1 MEWWVNLILWG
12 TVIWLPILMYV
23 QTVNDAKFKKNIAVG
38 VTIPPEFQQDPEL
51 LAIIGRFRKTEK
63 RLLWALLLS
72 GVVLSLLPLSL
83 GVMLTIYLIWLD
95 VVIVVPMVPY
105 VRCNQALKAM
115 KQRRGW
121 RRPDQT
127 AAATVADLSTVDL
140 WKEKPRTILFFL
152 LPFVMSLLPTAA
164 VFLEGDAVMGWVM
177 AAVGPLWVAL
187 SWVFYRYAIRRKA
200 EVVDDNNTL
209 TETLTRLRRQA
220 WRRVWLW
227 MAWLMGLLPWCMV
240 FYTTQPVVCILG
252 TVALTIV
259 FTAAGVW
266 QEFRLR
272 AIQSR
277 LTAGSGQTFYVDE
290 DDKWIWGMFYY
301 NPNDTSLMV
310 NARVGINA
318 TVNMARKPG
327 KIIIGVSA
335 LMLLLMPLF
344 GVWILVEERMPVEL
358 SIQGAV
364 LEARHSGT
372 HYEIPLAEI
381 VSVDVLEEL
390 PSMVK
395 VAGTGLE
402 GVRKGQ
408 YTAGE
413 YGRVTACI
421 DPRTGPWLLVT
432 DDEGE
437 QYLLGDSDGTT
448 AQVAA
453 ALSQS

>member
-1 MEWWVNLILWG
+1 
-12 TVIWLPILMYV
+12 
-23 QTVNDAKFKKNIAVG
+23 
-38 VTIPPEFQQDPEL
+38 
-51 LAIIGRFRKTEK
+51 
-63 RLLWALLLS
+63 
-72 GVVLSLLPLSL
+72 
-83 GVMLTIYLIWLD
+83 
-95 VVIVVPMVPY
+95 
-105 VRCNQALKAM
+105 
-115 KQRRGW
+115 
-121 RRPDQT
+121 
-127 AAATVADLSTVDL
+127 
-140 WKEKPRTILFFL
+140 
-152 LPFVMSLLPTAA
+152 
-164 VFLEGDAVMGWVM
+164 M

-200 EVVDDNNTL
+200 EVVDDNDTL

-259 FTAAGVW
+259 FTAAAIW

-277 LTAGSGQTFYVDE
+277 LTSGSSQTFYVDE

-301 NPNDTSLMV
+301 NPNDTNLMV
-310 NARVGINA
+310 NARVGINT

-327 KIIIGVSA
+327 KFIMGFSA

-344 GVWILVEERMPVEL
+344 GVWILVEEQMPVEL

-381 VSVDVLEEL
+381 ASVDVLDEL

-408 YTAGE
+408 YTAVE

-432 DDEGE
+432 DDDGAR
-437 QYLLGDSDGTT
+437 YLLGDSDGTT

-453 ALSQS
+453 ALPQS

>member
-1 MEWWVNLILWG
+1 M
-12 TVIWLPILMYV
+12 
-23 QTVNDAKFKKNIAVG
+23 
-38 VTIPPEFQQDPEL
+38 
-51 LAIIGRFRKTEK
+51 
-63 RLLWALLLS
+63 
-72 GVVLSLLPLSL
+72 
-83 GVMLTIYLIWLD
+83 
-95 VVIVVPMVPY
+95 
-105 VRCNQALKAM
+105 
-115 KQRRGW
+115 QRRGW

-140 WKEKPRTILFFL
+140 WKEKPRTVLFFL
-152 LPFVMSLLPTAA
+152 LPFVLSLLPTAA

-187 SWVFYRYAIRRKA
+187 SWAFYRYAIRRKA
-200 EVVDDNNTL
+200 EVVDDNDTL

-327 KIIIGVSA
+327 KIIMGVSA

-344 GVWILVEERMPVEL
+344 GVWMLVEERMPVEL
-358 SIQGAV
+358 SIQGTV

-432 DDEGE
+432 DDDGE

-448 AQVAA
+448 AQVAD